1 MIGSAA
7 LATPSA
13 TYSTIR
19 QALRR
24 RQQIVFTY
32 HGKPHAAC
40 PIVLGYSADGSEA
53 LSAYQVAGESS
64 GRRALPGWRCFRLA
78 EIGDLET
85 RDGEWREG
93 DSHKQPQACVRF
105 VDVDVNIPQTLAR
118 SEPLPFGSP
127 DLRPP
132 RDER

>member
-24 RQQIVFTY
+24 RQQIVFIY
-32 HGKPHAAC
+32 HGKPRAAC

-64 GRRALPGWRCFRLA
+64 GGRALPGWRCFRLA

-132 RDER
+132 RGDR

>member
-32 HGKPHAAC
+32 HGKPRAAC

-64 GRRALPGWRCFRLA
+64 GGRALPGWRCFRLA

-132 RDER
+132 RGDR

>member
-32 HGKPHAAC
+32 HGKPRAAC

-64 GRRALPGWRCFRLA
+64 GGRALPGWRCFRLA

-132 RDER
+132 RSER

>member
-32 HGKPHAAC
+32 HGKPRAAC

-64 GRRALPGWRCFRLA
+64 GGRALPGWRCFRLA

>member
-32 HGKPHAAC
+32 HGKPRAAC
-40 PIVLGYSADGSEA
+40 PIVLGYSADGSKA

-64 GRRALPGWRCFRLA
+64 GGRALPGWRCFRLA
-78 EIGDLET
+78 EIGDLEI

-118 SEPLPFGSP
+118 SEPLSFGSP

-132 RDER
+132 RGDR

>member
-32 HGKPHAAC
+32 HGKPRAAC

>member
-1 MIGSAA
+1 MIGSPA

-24 RQQIVFTY
+24 RQQLVFTY
-32 HGKPHAAC
+32 HAAC
-40 PIVLGYSADGSEA
+40 PIVLGYSADGREA

-64 GRRALPGWRCFRLA
+64 GGRALPGWRCFRLA
-78 EIGDLET
+78 EIGELET

-105 VDVDVNIPQTLAR
+105 IDVDVNIPQTLAR
-118 SEPLPFGSP
+118 SEPLSFGSP

-132 RDER
+132 RGDR